1 MSGIGESRG
10 IVSGVNPN
18 SREWLFT
25 KAKGVSAERQAMV
38 ESLPVALT
46 PNTLLKAIPKLRP
59 SLGTS
64 EGMLAEQCEEKGPR
78 GMAEVTTWPVTC
90 H

>member
-1 MSGIGESRG
+1 MS
-10 IVSGVNPN
+10 P
-18 SREWLFT
+18 
-25 KAKGVSAERQAMV
+25 

-90 H
+90 HRSPLLSQQVLWGGGVDRSVPQISQKDVVWGR